1 MSGSANPSSAIT
13 PVTPMPNLPAPVMGM
28 PPAVTPM
35 PTAPTYNAPAS
46 TMPNVYTTASN
57 LYNQAAAGP
66 NINQFFNPYTSAV
79 TDTTLQG
86 LERQRQM
93 QLNDIGAQAGRAN
106 AFGGSRQGVAE
117 ALTNEAFARQ
127 GAETLANLNQQGF
140 NTALSAAQGQQTM
153 QSGLANQGFGFGNV
167 IGAQQTAQGQ
177 AQQQTNQAL
186 IDAIKAQYSGFT
198 GSPNAG
204 LASLIAA
211 ISGQP
216 NQSTSTQ
223 TTKNNPGLL
232 NIIGA
237 LASI

>member
-1 MSGSANPSSAIT
+1 MSGSANPSGAVT
-13 PVTPMPNLPAPVMGM
+13 PVTPMPKLPAPIA
-28 PPAVTPM
+28 PIT
-35 PTAPTYNAPAS
+35 TAPVSPTYGVQPA
-46 TMPNVYTTASN
+46 TGTNVYTTASN

-66 NINQFFNPYTSAV
+66 NINQFMNPYTSAV
-79 TDTTLQG
+79 TNTTMQD

-93 QLNDIGAQAGRAN
+93 QLNDIGAQASRAG
-106 AFGGSRQGVAE
+106 AFGGSRHGVAE
-117 ALTNEAFARQ
+117 ALTNQGFAQQ
-127 GAETLANLNQQGF
+127 GANTFANLNQQGF
-140 NTALSAAQGQQTM
+140 NTALSAAQGQQGI
-153 QSGLANQGFGFGNV
+153 QSSLAGQGFGFGNT

-216 NQSTSTQ
+216 NQSTQTQ
-223 TTKNNPGLL
+223 TTQNKPGLL
-232 NIIGA
+232 NIIGGLAA
-237 LASI
+237 L